1 MSEAVVANRYAD
13 ALFQFGTE
21 KNILDQLVD
30 QFRTVKEV
38 LITNQSFRL
47 VLEHPQISR
56 EKKQQLV
63 ETVFQGMDSHVI
75 HTMKLLVER
84 KRVAIIGHMVER
96 LEQLV
101 NDAKGVA
108 VAHVYSVRQ
117 LTDAELQSMA
127 QAIAKRFQKQEVKIN
142 NIVDPTIIGGLKV
155 RVGNT
160 IIDGSVSG
168 KLERL
173 ERQFATQ
180 NN

>member
-38 LITNQSFRL
+38 INTNQSFRL
-47 VLEHPQISR
+47 VLEHPQISQ
-56 EKKQQLV
+56 EKQQQLV

-75 HTMKLLVER
+75 HTIKLLVER
-84 KRVAIIGHMVER
+84 NRVHIIGNMVSR
-96 LEQLV
+96 LEQLT
-101 NDAKGVA
+101 NDAKGIA
-108 VAHVYSVRQ
+108 VAQVYSVRQ
-117 LTDAELQSMA
+117 LTEKEQQDIA
-127 QAIAKRFQKQEVKIN
+127 QAIAKRFQKREVKVH
-142 NIVDPTIIGGLKV
+142 NIVDPAIIGGLKV

-173 ERQFATQ
+173 ERQFAAQ

>member
-38 LITNQSFRL
+38 INTNQSFRL
-47 VLEHPQISR
+47 VLEHPQISQ
-56 EKKQQLV
+56 EKQQQLV
-63 ETVFQGMDSHVI
+63 ETVFQGMDLHVI
-75 HTMKLLVER
+75 HTIKLLVER
-84 KRVAIIGHMVER
+84 NRVAIIGNMVSR
-96 LEQLV
+96 LEQLA
-101 NDAKGVA
+101 NDAKGIA
-108 VAHVYSVRQ
+108 VAQVYSVRQ
-117 LTDAELQSMA
+117 LTEKEELDIA
-127 QAIAKRFQKQEVKIN
+127 QAIERRFQKQEVKVH
-142 NIVDPTIIGGLKV
+142 NIVDPAIIGGLKV

-173 ERQFATQ
+173 ERQFAAQ